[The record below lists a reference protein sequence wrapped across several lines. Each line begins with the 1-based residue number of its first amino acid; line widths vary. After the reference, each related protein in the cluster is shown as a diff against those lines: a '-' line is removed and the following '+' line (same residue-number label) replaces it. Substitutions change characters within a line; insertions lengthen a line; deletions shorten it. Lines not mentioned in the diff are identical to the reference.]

1 MEDIRK
7 RLEFGNPF
15 IQEQAIWKLF
25 GEISRKKLT
34 DKITIQTPEIPEL
47 KLLWDIV
54 TGDKDTLA
62 LTAGQALLQLVLSQ
76 TADFNYVL
84 NGILNL
90 IPSARSLGGLVST
103 LGELLVL
110 QALVMQEAA
119 EDHVYRCPHTLRSP
133 THPFIT
139 VLTNRPSSWQLLLA
153 QVEDICLHRDSRVRK
168 LSDEILRPFLKF
180 RAAGTVSIASGDD
193 DEREAAVSA
202 G

>member
-1 MEDIRK
+1 MYVQTAKERA
-7 RLEFGNPF
+7 LETGGGEEEKFCSCRQGPS
-15 IQEQAIWKLF
+15 EELDPAIWKLF

-90 IPSARSLGGLVST
+90 IPSAR
-103 LGELLVL
+103 
-110 QALVMQEAA
+110 
-119 EDHVYRCPHTLRSP
+119 LRTQHIARIIDFSQ
-133 THPFIT
+133 TKMAI
-139 VLTNRPSSWQLLLA
+139 SA
-153 QVEDICLHRDSRVRK
+153 RV
-168 LSDEILRPFLKF
+168 
-180 RAAGTVSIASGDD
+180 V
-193 DEREAAVSA
+193 
-202 G
+202 